1 MNVRISTSQIQK
13 VTNNIGNEMIN
24 QEEDFIKN
32 PLVKHDIKCAKKI
45 DKMVVSM
52 DGAMINAY
60 DGWKEVK
67 TGTIFEIEET
77 EKGLK
82 SINKSYVSKI
92 EDHLSFRKR
101 IKAEANRRRYK
112 EAKEIIVIGDGAR
125 WIWDLAETEFPF
137 SVKILDWYHAKEH
150 LHKIV
155 KLLYPDDFKQS
166 ESLIKNLENILYDGN
181 IEKLTNVINENKKLS
196 DIFDRVK
203 DLADL
208 QTEIEYFTKNAQK
221 MQYKYFEEKKYPI
234 GSGVIEGACKQV
246 VQLRLKRNGMK
257 WENNGAHS
265 ILKLR
270 TMYLSNRWDEV
281 ISTIR
286 KKIA

>member
-1 MNVRISTSQIQK
+1 MTQEILEKLVNVRISTSQIQK

-60 DGWKEVK
+60 DDWKEVK

-77 EKGLK
+77 EKGLE

-221 MQYKYFEEKKYPI
+221 MQYKYFEEKKISYW
-234 GSGVIEGACKQV
+234 
-246 VQLRLKRNGMK
+246 KRC
-257 WENNGAHS
+257 
-265 ILKLR
+265 
-270 TMYLSNRWDEV
+270 Y
-281 ISTIR
+281 
-286 KKIA
+286 